1 MNVPRMDEWLAQTKL
16 GERFGYWDAVQA
28 MKGSTLLNSAKG
40 KMVFHHIGKLM
51 DEFLRE
57 REEQLT

>member
-28 MKGSTLLNSAKG
+28 MKGSTLLNSEKG
-40 KMVFHHIGKLM
+40 KKVFHHIGKLM

-57 REEQLT
+57 RENEQ